1 MTVANS
7 PKPSGPPSR
16 SAPYRL
22 RKSWLVALASLFVAG
37 GGFFAA
43 GGFSLFGQ
51 KLENRNTEFYKSYDG
66 AWDLACDRASGE
78 AQARCYGQLVDVYS
92 PDPNFRAA
100 ILHLTYEKESTGSR
114 VPQLLF
120 NLEAD
125 LDFSEV
131 KATIRGKD
139 GNLKPMSLGDCSGN
153 SCKIKGQAAEAILAD
168 WREGDALE
176 LDLPEPNGRKVISWP
191 LGSFSNLMDELTKQR
206 KERDIL

>member
-1 MTVANS
+1 MTIANS

-16 SAPYRL
+16 SVPYRL
-22 RKSWLVALASLFVAG
+22 RKSWLLALAGLFVAG
-37 GGFFAA
+37 GGFFVA

-51 KLENRNTEFYKSYDG
+51 KLESRNTEFYKSYDG
-66 AWDLACDRASGE
+66 AWDLACDKASGE

-114 VPQLLF
+114 IPQLLF

-125 LDFSEV
+125 LDFSDV
-131 KATIRGKD
+131 KATIRGKN
-139 GNLKPMSLGDCSGN
+139 GEAKIMSLGDCSGN
-153 SCKIKGQAAEAILAD
+153 SCKIKGQAAEIILAD

-176 LDLPEPNGRKVISWP
+176 LDLPEASGRRVITWP
-191 LGSFSNLMDELTKQR
+191 LDSFSLLLDELTKQR
-206 KERDIL
+206 KERNIL

>member
-1 MTVANS
+1 MTIANA
-7 PKPSGPPSR
+7 PKPAGPPSR
-16 SAPYRL
+16 STPFRL
-22 RKSWLVALASLFVAG
+22 RKSWLVALAGLFVAG
-37 GGFFAA
+37 GGFLAA
-43 GGFSLFGQ
+43 GGLSLFGQ

-78 AQARCYGQLVDVYS
+78 QQARCYGQLVDVYS

-100 ILHLTYEKESTGSR
+100 ILHLTYEKEADQR

-120 NLEAD
+120 NLESD
-125 LDFSEV
+125 LDFSDV

-139 GNLKPMSLGDCSGN
+139 GNNKAMSLGECSGN
-153 SCKIKGQAAEAILAD
+153 RCKIKGKAAEAILAD

-191 LGSFSNLMDELTKQR
+191 LANFSQLLDELTSQR
-206 KERDIL
+206 RQRDLL